1 MPHVMNTYARLPVA
15 FDRGEGVW
23 LFDEAGR
30 RYLDALAG
38 IAVNTLG
45 HRHPRL
51 LRAIAEQAGRVIH
64 TSNIYRIPN
73 QEALADRLAEL
84 SGMSEVF
91 FCNSG
96 CEANEAAIKLARLY
110 GHHKGVDN
118 PTVVVMEQSF
128 HGRTLATLSAT
139 GNRKVQAGFEPL
151 VGGFVRVPFDDLAA
165 VEQLA
170 HSNHNVVAVLLEPIQ
185 GEGGI
190 RVAHRGYLQAL
201 RRICDDHG
209 WLLMLDEVQCGVGR
223 TGTWFA
229 FQHAD
234 ILPDV
239 MSLAKGLGSG
249 VPIGACLA
257 AGRAAGV
264 FKPGNHGSTFG
275 GNPLA
280 CAAALETLQV
290 IEDDG
295 LLEHA
300 QRIGALIR
308 ERLAAALQAHPGVVS
323 IRGDGLMI
331 GVELDRPCGEL
342 VGQALAAG
350 LLINVT
356 AERVVR
362 LLPPLIFSEQD
373 VAVQL
378 EGLVPLIRNF
388 LAA

>member
-1 MPHVMNTYARLPVA
+1 MSHVMNTYARLPVA

-23 LFDEAGR
+23 MFDEAGR

-45 HRHPRL
+45 HGHPRL
-51 LRAIAEQAGRVIH
+51 TRAIAEQAGRLIH
-64 TSNIYRIPN
+64 TSNLYRIPR
-73 QEALADRLAEL
+73 QEALADRLAAL

-96 CEANEAAIKLARLY
+96 CEANEAAIKLARMY
-110 GHHKGVDN
+110 GHQKGIDN
-118 PTVVVMEQSF
+118 PTVVVMDQSF

-139 GNRKVQAGFEPL
+139 GNRKVQIGFEPL
-151 VGGFVRVPFDDLAA
+151 VGGFVRVAFGDLAA
-165 VEQLA
+165 VEHLA
-170 HSNHNVVAVLLEPIQ
+170 QTNSSVVAVLVEPIQ

-190 RVAHRGYLQAL
+190 RVAPRAYLQAL
-201 RRICDDHG
+201 RRICNDHG

-234 ILPDV
+234 IVPDV

-249 VPIGACLA
+249 VPIGACLT
-257 AGRAAGV
+257 AGRAAGL

-290 IEDDG
+290 IEDDK
-295 LLEHA
+295 LLERA
-300 QRIGALIR
+300 ARVGALIR
-308 ERLAAALQAHPGVVS
+308 EGLAAGLRGQPGVAS

-331 GVELDRPCGEL
+331 GVELDRSCGDL

-362 LLPPLIFSEQD
+362 LLPPLIYTERD
-373 VAVQL
+373 AAAL
-378 EGLVPLIRNF
+378 LDTLVPLIRNF